1 MPFFFP
7 AGITIALPSG
17 LNVIVTLV
25 PDGGVPEKGFPVANV
40 VLNSEGLR
48 LCAASGM
55 SFSAAKAEKP
65 ALQMMTPTIV
75 LRIDTARF
83 YEGGRFVSI
92 DADCCPNSN
101 GRPKPRAG
109 RPSSG
114 MSVRAGGGVRH
125 KHWCEKGRS

>member
-40 VLNSEGLR
+40 FLKSEGLR
-48 LCAASGM
+48 FCAASGM

-65 ALQMMTPTIV
+65 ALQIMTPTIA

-92 DADCCPNSN
+92 DADYSHE
-101 GRPKPRAG
+101 A
-109 RPSSG
+109 
-114 MSVRAGGGVRH
+114 
-125 KHWCEKGRS
+125 KGRRKGGSRRGNEGQEGASQ